1 MRATAHVAFPGLA
14 SAPRTAS
21 SRRGP
26 VRVMANREQLNS
38 ATSQGL
44 ALSGSVM
51 ALNGG
56 LAKFAVRDDVSV
68 SRTEESGKTTVT
80 IKARLPH
87 NAPPGPSTCWG
98 RVPARLTAG
107 GHGVTPPRRGV
118 PTATGST
125 RCGRASGLGSSAVGV
140 PNCSLRLC
148 PWILGALPRGRAA
161 HACTSAASGEHC
173 HACPCGRADCRPTR
187 LAARW
192 VAVSF
197 WALLWGLP
205 VLSPCL

>member
-1 MRATAHVAFPGLA
+1 MVVKWHRTFREMRGRCCCSASPIAMRATAHVAFPGLA

-87 NAPPGPSTCWG
+87 HARPGPTTAGDGSQRAAQPAATASHPRAG
-98 RVPARLTAG
+98 VSPPPQAAPAAGVPQGWEAVLWACLTARCG
-107 GHGVTPPRRGV
+107 CAPGSWALCRAVGPHTRAPVLPAAS
-118 PTATGST
+118 TATPVPVG
-125 RCGRASGLGSSAVGV
+125 GRTVG
-140 PNCSLRLC
+140 
-148 PWILGALPRGRAA
+148 
-161 HACTSAASGEHC
+161 
-173 HACPCGRADCRPTR
+173 
-187 LAARW
+187 
-192 VAVSF
+192 
-197 WALLWGLP
+197 
-205 VLSPCL
+205 